1 MGQQQDADFYN
12 TRLERVMI
20 PYEESPWRPIYDSI
34 VSYLQESFDDPNQ
47 SQILDIGCGTGRC
60 AEAIRRAGFR
70 NYLGIDFSSTR
81 IEEAKRYVPELK
93 FMTLDVCS
101 QEATSLFWKF
111 NTFIL
116 TEFLEHIEGDI
127 DIIKNIPSGALVL
140 FSVPNF
146 DSAGHVRFFSS
157 LDEVINR
164 YEQFIDIDRQTCKI
178 IPKPNRSDKVTF
190 VAKGYKQ

>member
-93 FMTLDVCS
+93 FMT
-101 QEATSLFWKF
+101 
-111 NTFIL
+111 
-116 TEFLEHIEGDI
+116 
-127 DIIKNIPSGALVL
+127 
-140 FSVPNF
+140 
-146 DSAGHVRFFSS
+146 
-157 LDEVINR
+157 
-164 YEQFIDIDRQTCKI
+164 
-178 IPKPNRSDKVTF
+178 
-190 VAKGYKQ
+190 

>member
-81 IEEAKRYVPELK
+81 IEEAKRYVPELQ
-93 FMTLDVCS
+93 FMTLDVFS

-116 TEFLEHIEGDI
+116 TEFLEHIEEDI
-127 DIIKNIPSGALVL
+127 NIIKNIPSKALVL

-146 DSAGHVRFFSS
+146 DSAGHVRLFLS
-157 LDEVINR
+157 LEQVVAR
-164 YEQFIDIDRQTCKI
+164 YENLIDIDQTSCKTL
-178 IPKPNRSDKVTF
+178 PKPNRLDKVTF